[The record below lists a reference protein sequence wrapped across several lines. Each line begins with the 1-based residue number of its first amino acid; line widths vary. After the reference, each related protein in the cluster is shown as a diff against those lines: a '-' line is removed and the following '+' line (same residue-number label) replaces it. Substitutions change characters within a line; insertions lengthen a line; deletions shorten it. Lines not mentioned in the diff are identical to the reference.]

1 MKKNFFYATMSAI
14 ALTSAIGF
22 TACSSDDAAT
32 DVNPTYDGNSVKTQ
46 FSISFPENVV
56 STRMSSATVQD
67 AGTLASFRGM
77 TNIVLIPYSSA
88 SARTTRS
95 GDNITLAANTMIQP
109 TPSTEDPQNANSI
122 PSGKLLENNNAVLFQ
137 DVTIPVGTSGFLFY
151 GKATGED
158 GYANGYL
165 TPSAFTGESS
175 SISFSPKPIVT
186 SVTKTKGDALATY
199 VTSIAQAKDATDATI
214 TWAACAKE
222 ANSGQAWYNTGLG
235 QLYTNFT
242 NLKAGASAYVQA
254 VVQDLYSSIKN
265 NTDKVSVAIKNAILN
280 DVYASDAG
288 TGTLTFTDAI
298 SGYPGDNNSMP
309 DGTAVL
315 SWSDG
320 TATAVTSGSSTQ
332 NVQDMAKIVYPA
344 SLYYFANSGVQVSN
358 ASQLSEY
365 TNSEND
371 NWNKVLAKYTNG
383 TSVAAT
389 TRSVAIINPIQY
401 AVGRLDVSVAKLSE
415 SKYYDREGKE
425 MTIPDNAFTLNGV
438 LIGGQKSVDYKFE
451 PNGSTEYVIYDKT
464 INGDNSASA
473 VLNKTTAIGPT
484 YTLALETAKNTSVYV
499 ALEFV
504 NNSGTDFK
512 GVDGIVKNGCKF
524 YLVASLDPKAD
535 KSGEVSGVTSTDNK
549 VFKQDF
555 KTIANFTIG
564 AGSSDDNHD
573 GVSDTPG
580 GFANAYTTIP
590 DLRTPELELGFSVD
604 LTWQDGITFNVTF

>member
-88 SARTTRS
+88 SDRTTRS

-280 DVYASDAG
+280 DDYASDAG

-298 SGYPGDNNSMP
+298 SGYPGDNNFMP

-315 SWSDG
+315 SWTESEG
-320 TATAVTSGSSTQ
+320 KKTATAVTNGSTVN
-332 NVQDMAKIVYPA
+332 NVEDMAKIVYPA
-344 SLYYFANSGVQVSN
+344 SLYYFANSGINVSD
-358 ASQLSEY
+358 ASQQSEY
-365 TNSEND
+365 TKTEND
-371 NWNKVLAKYTNG
+371 TWGKVLAKYTNG
-383 TSVAAT
+383 TSVAVT
-389 TRSVAIINPIQY
+389 TRSVAINDPIQY

-524 YLVASLDPKAD
+524 YLVAKLDPSESAD
-535 KSGEVSGVTSTDNK
+535 YSSGTKDK
-549 VFKQDF
+549 VFMQDY

-564 AGSSDDNHD
+564 AGSSDP
-573 GVSDTPG
+573 SDPSTPPG

-590 DLRTPELELGFSVD
+590 DLRTPELELGFSVN
-604 LTWQDGITFNVTF
+604 LEWQSGLSFNVEF